1 MEMEHGKNWSS
12 HGFWDDDFKDD
23 YYDDDIYKDS
33 GEYDEEVPDEPV
45 DETGYRNTWE
55 ILTWIIVALTII
67 LNLFLI
73 GLLIIRRNIRSIIN
87 KGKQDLHRVYV
98 IVLSSFTAVILSIAI
113 SDLVY
118 GCLVSP
124 FFVENY
130 VHNQWTRSVG
140 FCR

>member
-1 MEMEHGKNWSS
+1 MSVY
-12 HGFWDDDFKDD
+12 DDD
-23 YYDDDIYKDS
+23 YYDNDIYKDS

-87 KGKQDLHRVYV
+87 KGKQDLHRVYI